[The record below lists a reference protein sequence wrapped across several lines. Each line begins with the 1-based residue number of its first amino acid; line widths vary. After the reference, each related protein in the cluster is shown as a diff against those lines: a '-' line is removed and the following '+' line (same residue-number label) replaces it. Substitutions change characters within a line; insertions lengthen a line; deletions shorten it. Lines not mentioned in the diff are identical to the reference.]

1 MSTNAL
7 RAAITG
13 DKPEDRKTIR
23 HYLTDPR
30 VQKGLGAVAG
40 KYLAPDRMLKLVTNA
55 IDRNPRLAD
64 CEPRSVLGAVMMS
77 MALGLEPNT
86 PQQHAFLIPY
96 KRRALVGGK
105 WVDVYD
111 CQFQIGA
118 RGFLILADRTDK
130 FMRIIARAVRQ
141 GDLFEHEEGSKTF
154 LRYVRAMRDRGELIG
169 AFSHAIYKNGAESA
183 LVLPLD
189 EIEKIRAKS
198 ETYRALTRAVA
209 LAENE
214 KERAKAEAALA
225 ETPWVMWIDDMAAKS
240 ATKKHAKEWPIGGAD
255 PVSIA
260 ASVDDAAERGTIDL
274 ASLAEPALARAVA
287 EGETEPPQLEN
298 APSPT
303 IEQAAIQA
311 AAAAAEAQPAQ
322 AQESKPET
330 EKPRVQEQPP
340 QTQPET
346 RQSQAPKSK

>member
-1 MSTNAL
+1 MSAKAL
-7 RAAITG
+7 RSALSGGIQ
-13 DKPEDRKTIR
+13 EDRKTIR
-23 HYLTDPR
+23 HYLNDPR
-30 VQKGLGAVAG
+30 VQKGLGAVASR
-40 KYLAPDRMLKLVTNA
+40 YLAPDRMLKLVTNA
-55 IDRNPRLAD
+55 VDRNPRLAECD
-64 CEPRSVLGAVMMS
+64 PRSVLGAIMMS

-96 KRRALVGGK
+96 RKRALVGGK
-105 WVDVYD
+105 WIDTHE

-118 RGFLILADRTDK
+118 RGFLILADRTEK
-130 FMRIIARAVRQ
+130 FSRIIARAIRQ
-141 GDLFEHEEGSKTF
+141 GDVFEHEEGSKTF
-154 LRYVRAMRDRGELIG
+154 LRYVRSLSGRGELIG

-214 KERAKAEAALA
+214 RERAKAEAALA

-255 PVSIA
+255 PVAIA

-274 ASLAEPALARAVA
+274 ASLADPQLARAVA
-287 EGETEPPQLEN
+287 EGETEPPQVTVDGRGTAEHGGVDLDVEP
-298 APSPT
+298 AQEPPPERPEA
-303 IEQAAIQA
+303 EQSKQPGSGA
-311 AAAAAEAQPAQ
+311 AAA
-322 AQESKPET
+322 K
-330 EKPRVQEQPP
+330 
-340 QTQPET
+340 
-346 RQSQAPKSK
+346 